1 MRIYDKNE
9 LIALVQKAIGE
20 QNIKSFA
27 EKAGLSRDYISRLL
41 LGRFGDSPR
50 KSTLEKIASATD
62 LVSLDE
68 LMQAAGY
75 NKVSIPNKTPSKDSV
90 IKASLLSSLASTN
103 LSWSI
108 EGESGN
114 YSLTVKCNNSLFDTW
129 SFIFLDSKEAKSS
142 KSSADRL
149 FHYYLNFLFRNIP
162 SSTKISFVTDD
173 KEEFDL
179 YKKNLPVNLAVN
191 ISLILVDSESLGVD
205 KEVVLSSSKDIS
217 ETKIKVF

>member
-103 LSWSI
+103 LSWSV

-114 YSLTVKCNNSLFDTW
+114 YSLTVRCNSSLFDTW

-149 FHYYLNFLFRNIP
+149 FHYYLNFLFRNIQ
-162 SSTKISFVTDD
+162 
-173 KEEFDL
+173 
-179 YKKNLPVNLAVN
+179 KKRRIA
-191 ISLILVDSESLGVD
+191 
-205 KEVVLSSSKDIS
+205 
-217 ETKIKVF
+217 

>member
-9 LIALVQKAIGE
+9 LIALVKKAIGE

-27 EKAGLSRDYISRLL
+27 ENAGLSRDYVSRLL
-41 LGRFGDSPR
+41 LGRFEDSPR
-50 KSTLEKIASATD
+50 KGTLEKIASATE

-90 IKASLLSSLASTN
+90 IKAALLSSLASTN
-103 LSWSI
+103 LSWSV

-114 YSLTVKCNNSLFDTW
+114 YSLTVKCNNSIINTW
-129 SFIFLDSKEAKSS
+129 SFIFLDSKESKSS

-162 SSTKISFVTDD
+162 SSSKISFVTDD

-179 YKKNLPVNLAVN
+179 YKKNLPINLAVN
-191 ISLILVDSESLGVD
+191 ISLILVDSETLSIN
-205 KEVVLSSSKDIS
+205 KEVVLSSCKNIS
-217 ETKIKVF
+217 ESKIKVF